1 MKLFGRTNAQED
13 ERQPGLDKKQRVEL
27 MIRGVGRT
35 SGLVEEVEDDSVLV
49 ALVVS
54 ATEDALSLEAPDAV
68 LEYTSLR
75 GLYRQKGYASYSGH
89 GGEKVRFVGD
99 GQPELTQRRE
109 FVRVDV
115 NMPVDVS
122 LKEMPWPTSF
132 DALNLSA
139 SGILLAGP
147 TAGVTRLQLGTFLS
161 MKIPLYDRKE
171 AISVRG
177 TVVREARRGSVGIR
191 FDHINESDQER
202 LVRYVMKCER
212 EQRKRGA
219 V

>member
-1 MKLFGRTNAQED
+1 
-13 ERQPGLDKKQRVEL
+13 

-35 SGLVEEVEDDSVLV
+35 SGLVEEVEADSVLV

-54 ATEDALSLEAPDAV
+54 ATQEARSLEAPDAV
-68 LEYTSLR
+68 LEYTGPR
-75 GLYRQKGYASYSGH
+75 GLYRQKGYASFNGH
-89 GGEKVRFVGD
+89 AGEKVRFVSQE
-99 GQPELTQRRE
+99 QPELMQRRQ
-109 FVRVDV
+109 FARVEV
-115 NMPVDVS
+115 NMPVDVT
-122 LKEMPWPTSF
+122 LKGVPWPASF

-139 SGILLAGP
+139 NGILLAAP
-147 TAGVTRLQLGTFLS
+147 PAGMKRLELGTFLA
-161 MKIPLYDRKE
+161 MKIPLYDKQE

-177 TVVREARRGSVGIR
+177 TVVRQAHKGSVGIR

>member
-99 GQPELTQRRE
+99 GQPELTQRR
-109 FVRVDV
+109 
-115 NMPVDVS
+115 
-122 LKEMPWPTSF
+122 
-132 DALNLSA
+132 
-139 SGILLAGP
+139 G
-147 TAGVTRLQLGTFLS
+147 
-161 MKIPLYDRKE
+161 
-171 AISVRG
+171 
-177 TVVREARRGSVGIR
+177 
-191 FDHINESDQER
+191 
-202 LVRYVMKCER
+202 
-212 EQRKRGA
+212 
-219 V
+219 